1 MCSLE
6 VIRQTRSGKRILPS
20 PATNDW
26 EICLNSAMSNKT
38 TTRLQQIT
46 QVLASY
52 PAVEAAYL
60 FGSHARGQANAHS
73 DIDLAL
79 VGPATQLHAIKLDLL
94 ADLVAAGLDRVDL
107 VLLNGADLTLRFE
120 AVSPNC
126 LVYAKEDFDGG
137 SYFSRT
143 VREYFDFE
151 PYLRIQRK
159 ALKERLLDGQ
169 A

>member
-1 MCSLE
+1 MCNQANRLS
-6 VIRQTRSGKRILPS
+6 RQ
-20 PATNDW
+20 
-26 EICLNSAMSNKT
+26 LNP
-38 TTRLQQIT
+38 
-46 QVLASY
+46 VLDRYA
-52 PAVEAAYL
+52 AIEAAYL
-60 FGSHARGQANAHS
+60 FGSHAHGRAKATS

-79 VGPATQLHAIKLDLL
+79 VGSADRLGPVKIDLL

-107 VLLNGADLTLRFE
+107 VLLDGADLTLRFE

-126 LVYAKEDFDGG
+126 LVYAREHFDSG

-143 VREYFDFE
+143 IREYFDFE

-159 ALKERLLDGQ
+159 ALKERLLRGK